1 MPVTI
6 KLSREFYER
15 FGDRIANEFVEVLN
29 QVDLAYRDDLR
40 DLSEANLRRID
51 ARFDRFEAEVR
62 LELAQFRTE
71 WEKFRAEMRQEMAD
85 FKMEI
90 RGEMSALCEENTG
103 LRSDMER
110 GFEHLRSDMLKWMFL
125 FWATSLLTMVGILV
139 TVIRR

>member
-1 MPVTI
+1 MPVAI

-40 DLSEANLRRID
+40 QLNDANFR
-51 ARFDRFEAEVR
+51 R
-62 LELAQFRTE
+62 LEAKLDL
-71 WEKFRAEMRQEMAD
+71 FRAEIRQEMAEV
-85 FKMEI
+85 KLEI
-90 RGEMSALCEENTG
+90 RSEMSALREENTG
-103 LRSDMER
+103 LRGDMDR
-110 GFEHLRSDMLKWMFL
+110 GFERLRSDMLKWMFL

>member
-15 FGDRIANEFVEVLN
+15 FGDRVANEFVEVLN

-40 DLSEANLRRID
+40 ELNDANFR
-51 ARFDRFEAEVR
+51 R
-62 LELAQFRTE
+62 LEAKLDL
-71 WEKFRAEMRQEMAD
+71 FRAEMRQEMAE
-85 FKMEI
+85 FKLEI
-90 RGEMSALCEENTG
+90 RSEMSALREENTG
-103 LRSDMER
+103 LRGDMER
-110 GFEHLRSDMLKWMFL
+110 GFERLRADMLKWMFL

>member
-1 MPVTI
+1 MPVAI

-40 DLSEANLRRID
+40 ELNEANFRRLD
-51 ARFDRFEAEVR
+51 AKWDR
-62 LELAQFRTE
+62 LEAKLDLALAE
-71 WEKFRAEMRQEMAD
+71 FRAEWQKFQSEMRQEMSE
-85 FKMEI
+85 FKLEI
-90 RGEMSALCEENTG
+90 RSEMSALREENTG
-103 LRSDMER
+103 LRGDMER
-110 GFEHLRSDMLKWMFL
+110 LRADMLKWMFL